1 MPLIIPFFIMN
12 RGCPNRCIFCNE
24 RITAGVSPPL
34 SADAIKRTVQGYL
47 KAAPGK
53 GLSGQPTIKADADIV
68 QIAFYGGNFTGLS
81 LDEQVR
87 LLRMVR
93 PYIASGQV
101 DGVRISTRPD
111 DIDPDGMT
119 VLRELHV
126 KTVEIGAQSLVDEVL
141 SASRRGH
148 SAADVGNAARVLQE
162 RGFEVGL
169 HLMTGLPGDSRDYFY
184 QTVDAAIG
192 LRPDMVRIHPTL
204 VFRDTPLAEAFY
216 RGDYRPLT
224 MEEALERCKH
234 AKKRFHEAGIPVIRL
249 GLQSTPE
256 MEKTGAVVAGPYHPA
271 FGSLVASSVFLDQ
284 AFALLGRRDW
294 RDQWVTFHVPP
305 RQESAFRGN
314 RNENL
319 RILTE
324 RFHLGGIRVVQGDKF
339 CISSS

>member
-1 MPLIIPFFIMN
+1 
-12 RGCPNRCIFCNE
+12 
-24 RITAGVSPPL
+24 
-34 SADAIKRTVQGYL
+34 
-47 KAAPGK
+47 
-53 GLSGQPTIKADADIV
+53 
-68 QIAFYGGNFTGLS
+68 
-81 LDEQVR
+81 
-87 LLRMVR
+87 MVT
-93 PYIASGQV
+93 PYIAHGQV

-111 DIDPDGMT
+111 DIDPDGMD

-148 SAADVGNAARVLQE
+148 SSADVSKATRILKAQ
-162 RGFEVGL
+162 GFEVGL
-169 HLMTGLPGDSRDYFY
+169 HLMIGLPGDSREYFY
-184 QTVDAAIG
+184 RTVDAAIA
-192 LRPDMVRIHPTL
+192 LAPDMVRIHPTL

-224 MEEALERCKH
+224 LAEALEYCKY

-256 MEKTGAVVAGPYHPA
+256 MEETGAVVAGPYHQA
-271 FGSLVASSVFLDQ
+271 FGSLVAASDFLDQ
-284 AFALLGRRDW
+284 SFALLRGRDW

-305 RQESAFRGN
+305 RQESAFRGD
-314 RNENL
+314 RSENL

-324 RFHLGGIRVVQGDKF
+324 YFHLGGIKVARGEKF